1 MRFSTLVT
9 FMLPL
14 SALAAPSLVER
25 QSAALE
31 AARKDVVDGLA
42 NAGKAVNTTLA
53 QAAAIKNP
61 PQQAVIYDATKV
73 QGNLAFANAAVD
85 RIGDSIQAAE
95 PSKESEYVKYSLVT
109 TPSRVRLANIAN
121 SAFVLVANWK
131 SYRVSS
137 KPRTS

>member
-1 MRFSTLVT
+1 MRLSTLVT

-53 QAAAIKNP
+53 QAATIKSP
-61 PQQAVIYDATKV
+61 SQQAVIYDVTKV
-73 QGNLAFANAAVD
+73 QADIAFANAAVD
-85 RIGDSIQAAE
+85 RIGASIQAAE
-95 PSKESEYVKYSLVT
+95 PSKESEYVNYSLT
-109 TPSRVRLANIAN
+109 TAPPRVRLASVVN
-121 SAFVLVANWK
+121 SAFVPLANLK
-131 SYRVSS
+131 SSRASS
-137 KPRTS
+137 APRTS